1 MTVASGSPGA
11 VAAWCW
17 AARPRTLG
25 ASLVPVL
32 VGSAVAHAQGRVR
45 PGVGLACAVAA
56 LLLQIAANWA
66 NDAQDFLGGVDTA
79 ARRGAPRASQS
90 GWLSPE
96 ALLRGAALALAV
108 AAAIGVWLVSV
119 GGAPI
124 LALGLLAC
132 AAALGYSGGPFPL
145 ATHGLGEVAAF
156 VFFGVVAV
164 AGTSYLHTGLVS
176 PLAVLASLPV
186 GALVTGIMVVNNL
199 RDRETDAAAGRRT
212 LAVRSGERATRGLFG
227 ALLVAAFAVPPLL
240 WLTGLAG
247 PWVMG
252 SLLAAPLARGAWR
265 GLRAACDG
273 AAFDAVLIAVA
284 RLHLVFGVLF
294 AAGLVL

>member
-1 MTVASGSPGA
+1 VTAASGSPGV

-32 VGSAVAHAQGRVR
+32 VGSAVADAQGELR
-45 PGVGLACAVAA
+45 PLVGLGCAAAA

-90 GWLSPE
+90 GWLSPH
-96 ALLRGAALALAV
+96 ALLRGAALAVAV
-108 AAAIGVWLVSV
+108 AAAIGAWLVSL

-145 ATHGLGEVAAF
+145 ATRGLGEVAAF

-164 AGTSYLHTGLVS
+164 VGTSYLQSGRVS
-176 PLAVLASLPV
+176 SLALLASLPV

-212 LAVRSGERATRGLFG
+212 LAVRWGERATRGLFA
-227 ALLVAAFAVPPLL
+227 ALLVAAFAAPPLL
-240 WLTGLAG
+240 WLGALAG
-247 PWVMG
+247 PAVLA

-265 GLRAACDG
+265 GLRAARAG
-273 AAFDAVLIAVA
+273 AAFDAVLVGVA

-294 AAGLVL
+294 AAGIAV